1 MMGLRDTIYVGKT
14 RQSIAVSTL
23 ESPIPGG
30 LAILFSFR
38 SDTSPVHS
46 PVETVVICC
55 TELRLGS
62 KSYVTMTMMWTIIIA
77 WLAIQLPLGLLI
89 GKVINS
95 GTGGYAKR
103 SPSSDPGIVWC

>member
-1 MMGLRDTIYVGKT
+1 LPVISVSPLQPHSSTASAGIQKMMGLRDTIYVGKT

-23 ESPIPGG
+23 ESPIPSG

-62 KSYVTMTMMWTIIIA
+62 KSYVTMTMM
-77 WLAIQLPLGLLI
+77 
-89 GKVINS
+89 
-95 GTGGYAKR
+95 
-103 SPSSDPGIVWC
+103 